1 MALENRA
8 LEIRKEAAL
17 TDVQQEYPKYFDALK
32 VHPRLLVGNTVPAIG
47 REGTETLRDSADAKD
62 WQDAVKQILAAEVQ
76 ERARAAAEEDGGMMR
91 TLHDAI
97 ELFQNNADM
106 VPGTKQFDRDL
117 ADEFARMAKP
127 YELRVEGKMSG
138 YTIPVQPLI
147 NQIREQL
154 AARRAKAATPP
165 AAVQGATT
173 ATGKAGPASAAKPAP
188 APPQA
193 GIQAKAG
200 AASEAENFD
209 ALFGTIGLSGFRI

>member
-1 MALENRA
+1 MPP
-8 LEIRKEAAL
+8 
-17 TDVQQEYPKYFDALK
+17 Y
-32 VHPRLLVGNTVPAIG
+32 
-47 REGTETLRDSADAKD
+47 
-62 WQDAVKQILAAEVQ
+62 
-76 ERARAAAEEDGGMMR
+76 
-91 TLHDAI
+91 DAI

-127 YELRVEGKMSG
+127 YELGVEGKMSG

-165 AAVQGATT
+165 AAVQEATT
-173 ATGKAGPASAAKPAP
+173 ATGKAGPASAAKPVP

-200 AASEAENFD
+200 ATSEAENFD